1 MKRLTPDFKTLADFR
16 QQNSSAIRQACQAFI
31 PFCRH
36 AQLLDQR
43 MVAIDGSKFKASASM
58 SKTYNRKQLDAL
70 QKQLNRKIDGYLNTL
85 AQSEQNEDNSTQGD
99 VEKALRQLQIH
110 KHKVDDLSKYM
121 DETNAKQVCE
131 TEPDAKR
138 MRSGREGIVV
148 GYNVQTAV

>member
-1 MKRLTPDFKTLADFR
+1 MQTL
-16 QQNSSAIRQACQAFI
+16 SS
-31 PFCRH
+31 CRS
-36 AQLLDQR
+36 LKLY
-43 MVAIDGSKFKASASM
+43 V
-58 SKTYNRKQLDAL
+58 Y
-70 QKQLNRKIDGYLNTL
+70 GYLNTL